1 MTRDHVIATWA
12 AGDAGGDGLRALL
25 AAYHLRT
32 EAEKGVP
39 VADATRLPERYRAEV
54 EDPGAAFADGVVL
67 VARRGDAAIG
77 CVVLGAP
84 VEGRA
89 EIKRLWVDPGER
101 GRGVAGAL
109 VRAALTRARAT
120 GLRSVRLSVWR
131 WRATAIALYERLG
144 FTVTESWDSR
154 DDLIC
159 MEHAFGGSGGGA

>member
-1 MTRDHVIATWA
+1 MTRDHVIVTWA
-12 AGDAGGDGLRALL
+12 AGDTDGDGLRALL

-39 VADATRLPERYRAEV
+39 VVGPERLPERYRVEV
-54 EDPGAAFADGVVL
+54 EDPGTAFADDVVL
-67 VARRGDAAIG
+67 VARRGDIAIG
-77 CVVLGAP
+77 CVVLAAP

-109 VRAALTRARAT
+109 VRAALTRAHGT

-131 WRATAIALYERLG
+131 WRTTAIALYERLG

-154 DDLIC
+154 DDLVC
-159 MEHAFGGSGGGA
+159 MEHAFGGGGAA